1 MNMSIDTIKSLK
13 KTLIRFY
20 DKTLNKLKAEGNC
33 LNIIKKNTHLKDPQQ
48 TSHLALKD

>member
-1 MNMSIDTIKSLK
+1 MHK
-13 KTLIRFY
+13 KHLTKFNTFY
-20 DKTLNKLKAEGNC
+20 DKTLNKLKVEGNC